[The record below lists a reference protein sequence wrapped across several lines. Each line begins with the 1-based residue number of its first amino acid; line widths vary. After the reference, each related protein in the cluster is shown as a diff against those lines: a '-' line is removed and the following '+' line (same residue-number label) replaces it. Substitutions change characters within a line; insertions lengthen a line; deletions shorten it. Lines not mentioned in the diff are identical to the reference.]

1 MNTVSIMGR
10 LLRDP
15 ELKQSSNGI
24 SVTRF
29 TIAVDRKYQ
38 QQGSLRKADFIDCVA
53 WRRTAEFIT
62 TYFVKG
68 QMIAIEGEL
77 QTDTYTDKD
86 DNKRKST
93 KVSVNHVSF
102 CGDRRQA
109 PASYDTMGHDEV
121 GDIDDLPF
129 ILD

>member
-10 LLRDP
+10 LVRDP
-15 ELKQSSNGI
+15 ELKQSNNGI

-86 DNKRKST
+86 DNKREST

>member
-10 LLRDP
+10 LVRDP
-15 ELKQSSNGI
+15 ELNQTSNDI
-24 SVTRF
+24 NITRF

-53 WRRTAEFIT
+53 WRKTAEFIT
-62 TYFVKG
+62 KYFVKG

-77 QTDTYTDKD
+77 QTDTFTDKD
-86 DNKRKST
+86 DNKRKLT

-102 CGDRRQA
+102 CGDRRPE
-109 PASYDTMGHDEV
+109 PASFDTNGYEEV